1 MNSIAKGFS
10 SSFTNDAEIE
20 YTRKQML
27 KALKRNLSRKTA
39 LSQEEI
45 DTKAEK
51 LMRLHGLSQ
60 DNTDFLKM
68 FQKQLNANINDVSID
83 DNANKNEKTIAGIQS
98 EASAPQ
104 KKIAGYDFLY
114 RVMKELYGKKRAKR
128 LIGEMLDFSLPIS
141 DSTKLNL
148 PYCYSLNAT
157 NLITEGRTFGV
168 LPSKP
173 AKRVN
178 SYIAALCETI
188 HQMSSHVAGA
198 LAIGTVFID
207 VAHLLM
213 IKNKVSL
220 DVLKNDKAVR
230 KEIENEFQQLI
241 HSVNHL
247 SRDGV
252 ESPFTNVSV
261 FDKHKLRYIIKEH
274 LLWMFSDGGVVDIEE
289 CVDYVFELQEIFL
302 DIFDKGDPSNN
313 GMPYRFPVCTM
324 NISKI
329 KDSDDYILA
338 DEESLEIFLN
348 RDISRY
354 NIFTSE
360 STKIASCCFKGD
372 QEVLIRGSNFP
383 AKRIPIEEVLA
394 LPKKECENKKIF
406 ANGRWLPF
414 KKVVVPYGNKSWYKV
429 TSANGKSVTMTSDH
443 LVPTLRGDVEASK
456 LVLDDYIRFNTS
468 ALYGGKED
476 KNDRFHGLLVGA
488 FAGDGYLHNKEKYP
502 CVILSLNA
510 EKIVGLKDMLDY
522 FSFNIS
528 EPKDNCIF
536 ARTNNHEA
544 VSVITEHILG
554 GYAHTKKLNLEKM
567 LSKSVTFRK
576 EFINGYYITD
586 GGNNNRIYTTS
597 KEMIGDL
604 EVVFTSIG
612 VSTRVD
618 CSDRTSEPVIIRG
631 EVYTRNHPLYCIR
644 WYENVKNSMEDVY
657 VRRGNDIY
665 FKVSEIVVEKSGAE
679 DKAFCVEI
687 KDSRMPYFT
696 LPTGMDTHNCRLI
709 NDEEMLDVASTS
721 NSFGAGVLSSIGS
734 HRVVTL
740 NFNKM
745 ALEAESID
753 DFWKIYTY
761 RVEAAK
767 DILIAH
773 KVLIHVLEQ
782 IGLQPFITR
791 GWIDLN
797 RLFST
802 FGILGLYECEKVL
815 KKRFGAEGDLKK
827 KILTFLNRK
836 ARLYTKKNKGYVFN
850 IEQIPAE
857 SMAVKVCSAD
867 KIIHGDTYIKYP
879 LYANQFVPLWE
890 EASLWD
896 RLRID
901 GEYTKNLTGGG
912 IVHATVGQRLTREQA
927 KEIIC
932 FALGCGCEHFAIN
945 TVYSECINSHVSM
958 GSFSTCP
965 VCSEDISTQLTR
977 VVGFFTPVKAWNKTR
992 REFDFPQRKF
1002 VDKSF

>member
-1 MNSIAKGFS
+1 
-10 SSFTNDAEIE
+10 
-20 YTRKQML
+20 
-27 KALKRNLSRKTA
+27 
-39 LSQEEI
+39 
-45 DTKAEK
+45 
-51 LMRLHGLSQ
+51 
-60 DNTDFLKM
+60 
-68 FQKQLNANINDVSID
+68 
-83 DNANKNEKTIAGIQS
+83 
-98 EASAPQ
+98 
-104 KKIAGYDFLY
+104 
-114 RVMKELYGKKRAKR
+114 
-128 LIGEMLDFSLPIS
+128 
-141 DSTKLNL
+141 
-148 PYCYSLNAT
+148 
-157 NLITEGRTFGV
+157 
-168 LPSKP
+168 
-173 AKRVN
+173 
-178 SYIAALCETI
+178 
-188 HQMSSHVAGA
+188 
-198 LAIGTVFID
+198 
-207 VAHLLM
+207 M
-213 IKNKVSL
+213 IKNKVPL

-329 KDSDDYILA
+329 KNGDDYILA

-360 STKIASCCFKGD
+360 STKIASC
-372 QEVLIRGSNFP
+372 
-383 AKRIPIEEVLA
+383 
-394 LPKKECENKKIF
+394 
-406 ANGRWLPF
+406 
-414 KKVVVPYGNKSWYKV
+414 
-429 TSANGKSVTMTSDH
+429 
-443 LVPTLRGDVEASK
+443 
-456 LVLDDYIRFNTS
+456 
-468 ALYGGKED
+468 
-476 KNDRFHGLLVGA
+476 
-488 FAGDGYLHNKEKYP
+488 
-502 CVILSLNA
+502 
-510 EKIVGLKDMLDY
+510 
-522 FSFNIS
+522 
-528 EPKDNCIF
+528 
-536 ARTNNHEA
+536 
-544 VSVITEHILG
+544 
-554 GYAHTKKLNLEKM
+554 
-567 LSKSVTFRK
+567 
-576 EFINGYYITD
+576 
-586 GGNNNRIYTTS
+586 
-597 KEMIGDL
+597 
-604 EVVFTSIG
+604 
-612 VSTRVD
+612 
-618 CSDRTSEPVIIRG
+618 
-631 EVYTRNHPLYCIR
+631 
-644 WYENVKNSMEDVY
+644 
-657 VRRGNDIY
+657 
-665 FKVSEIVVEKSGAE
+665 
-679 DKAFCVEI
+679 
-687 KDSRMPYFT
+687 
-696 LPTGMDTHNCRLI
+696 CRLI

-815 KKRFGAEGDLKK
+815 KQRFGVEGDLKK

-836 ARLYTKKNKGYVFN
+836 ARLYTKKNAGYVFN

-867 KIIHGDTYIKYP
+867 RIIHGDTFIEYP

-901 GEYTKNLTGGG
+901 GEYTKILTGGG
-912 IVHATVGQRLTREQA
+912 IAHATVGQRLTREQA
-927 KEIIC
+927 KKIIC
-932 FALGCGCEHFAIN
+932 FALSCGCEHFAIN

-965 VCSEDISTQLTR
+965 ICSEDISTQLTR

-1002 VDKSF
+1002 VDKSI